1 MSFAWFKFYPTDWR
15 ADPALRLCSIGARG
29 LWMEMLCVMHEAAP
43 RGYLIVNGTAVTETQ
58 LAGLAGISQ
67 QEAAS
72 YLAELEA
79 AGVFS
84 RADDGT
90 IFSRRMRRDDEKA
103 ERHRANGRAGG
114 NPTLRRGVNPAVNP
128 RVNPRDKARV
138 NPEVKAQKPD
148 TRSQDTRSQK
158 SEYSEPDGSGAG
170 APRDDPRA
178 RLFRVGLATLG
189 RIAGRGPD
197 SCRSLVGKWL
207 KAAGDDPIEVLA
219 AIEDAERNQVIH
231 PVQWIEARF
240 RSRAPPSG
248 GRAPRPGS
256 REDTRERTINALRKL
271 KDYARSH
278 SDDEARGGDAGR
290 SSARLLS
297 DPEPARSR
305 DLHGDGRG
313 PAVSLP
319 AVGGRAG
326 A

>member
-1 MSFAWFKFYPTDWR
+1 MSFVWFKFYPTDWR

-43 RGYLIVNGTAVTETQ
+43 RGYLIVNGAAVTEMQ

-67 QEAAS
+67 QDAAS
-72 YLAELEA
+72 HLAELEA

-90 IFSRRMRRDDEKA
+90 IFSRRMRRDDEKD
-103 ERHRANGRAGG
+103 ERDRANGRAGG
-114 NPTLRRGVNPAVNP
+114 NPALKRGVNPQ
-128 RVNPRDKARV
+128 DKAKDKV
-138 NPEVKAQKPD
+138 KDKAQDKAQKPD
-148 TRSQDTRSQK
+148 TRNQK
-158 SEYSEPDGSGAG
+158 SEYSEPDGSAPDAD

-178 RLFRVGLATLG
+178 RLFRVGLATLS
-189 RIAGRGPD
+189 RISGRGPD
-197 SCRSLVGKWL
+197 RCRSLVGRWL
-207 KAAGDDPIEVLA
+207 KATGDDPIEVLA
-219 AIEDAERNQVIH
+219 AIEDAERNQVVH

-256 REDTRERTINALRKL
+256 REDTRERTIHALRKL

-278 SDDEARGGDAGR
+278 SDDEARGGDAGP
-290 SSARLLS
+290 SSAGLLP
-297 DPEPARSR
+297 DAQPARSR

-313 PAVSLP
+313 PALSLP